1 MKMMKEL
8 AIAAAAV
15 LAFAGCSDRNNVTLN
30 GAGASFP
37 APVYQNWTHS
47 YSQTNPAVAL
57 ETVLANLTSPIEKVI
72 FCCFSDSDAESYR
85 IKYTETNRVEYLQL
99 PCRS

>member
-1 MKMMKEL
+1 MKKITNL
-8 AIAAAAV
+8 AMAAAAV
-15 LAFAGCSDRNNVTLN
+15 LAVAGCSENNKVTLN

-72 FCCFSDSDAESYR
+72 FCCFSDSDAEIYR